1 MKYWNV
7 GGAGVNRSTG
17 FDDESAKKLSKLRAA
32 RLAVVY
38 GRLSNDRSAL
48 WQAVMQVR
56 KGTLGN

>member
-1 MKYWNV
+1 M
-7 GGAGVNRSTG
+7 NRSTG
-17 FDDESAKKLSKLRAA
+17 LDDESAKKLSKLRAA

-56 KGTLGN
+56 KGTLGH